1 MALLVVLVLTVVGL
15 GLAYF
20 TQLEDQTSGNI
31 RLSKMA
37 FYSAETGLRSGE
49 QVISAAVEAAVS
61 VKSLVQ
67 YGGGAKDITV
77 PGGGLPAVPL
87 YTAAAGEMLDQI
99 VPAPA
104 GANEIAVFS
113 LYVRENADDPGQSK
127 TPPESED
134 SFVNLISI
142 GRVYAAQTV
151 AGKVVPIM
159 SRLLTE
165 KVLEEQ
171 INLSLTGAELGAQ
184 KGGDA
189 SGTGTGQ
196 TGG

>member
-1 MALLVVLVLTVVGL
+1 MALLVVLILTVVGL

-20 TQLEDQTSGNI
+20 THLEDRTSGNI

-61 VKSLVQ
+61 VKALVQ

-77 PGGGLPAVPL
+77 PGDGLPAVPL
-87 YTAAAGEMLDQI
+87 YTAAAGEMLDQV

-104 GANEIAVFS
+104 GASEIAVFS
-113 LYVRENADDPGQSK
+113 LYVRDNADDPGRSK
-127 TPPESED
+127 KPPESED

-142 GRVYAAQTV
+142 GRVYGTKIV
-151 AGKVVPIM
+151 AGNVVPDM

-171 INLSLTGAELGAQ
+171 INLALSGAELGAQ
-184 KGGDA
+184 KGGNA
-189 SGTGTGQ
+189 GGTGTGQ